1 MKSLQHI
8 NGTYVR
14 HNWAEVAAGIAAGKT
29 FLVENHGKP
38 EALLVS
44 PDQTVASK
52 TGGFDVAKYF
62 ERLQRKPKVSWAKV
76 NAALA
81 RSPEL

>member
-8 NGTYVR
+8 NGTFVR

-44 PDQTVASK
+44 PDQAVAPK
-52 TGGFDVAKYF
+52 AVWDANAYF
-62 ERLQRKPKVSWAKV
+62 ERLKRKPKVSFDQV

-81 RSPEL
+81 RGSEL